1 MKEMDKRIN
10 DLTSEASVLQKEI
23 SKLDAEL
30 TAASNQLTLDE
41 AKTQL
46 AAINAEVAE
55 GERIKC
61 QKGY

>member
-1 MKEMDKRIN
+1 MDKRNN

-41 AKTQL
+41 AKAQL
-46 AAINAEVAE
+46 TAINAEVAE

-61 QKGY
+61 QNGY